1 MRVSST
7 LVKPKLSRKEKVLKY
22 LETANTKEVNNN
34 DLIMETGIDR
44 SNMPK
49 ILKPLEQKGL
59 IHRRYEQVGRAKY
72 VWVSLTN
79 SHVKTTTNLTNSQSS
94 KMTNSH
100 IDNQITLEKDNKQVE
115 FKTNSTN
122 SQIKTTNSQS
132 SKMTNSHIDNQITL
146 EKDNKQ
152 VEFKTNSTNSQIKTT
167 NSHIDNEDS
176 GTNLTNSQ
184 NIRGP
189 ESKILTINSIFE
201 DVIEYTS
208 DKKGKGYERIN
219 KILKS
224 HDKNRNYQSNII
236 RDSIEILIEMGKV
249 R

>member
-122 SQIKTTNSQS
+122 SQIKTTNS
-132 SKMTNSHIDNQITL
+132 
-146 EKDNKQ
+146 
-152 VEFKTNSTNSQIKTT
+152 
-167 NSHIDNEDS
+167 HIDNEDS